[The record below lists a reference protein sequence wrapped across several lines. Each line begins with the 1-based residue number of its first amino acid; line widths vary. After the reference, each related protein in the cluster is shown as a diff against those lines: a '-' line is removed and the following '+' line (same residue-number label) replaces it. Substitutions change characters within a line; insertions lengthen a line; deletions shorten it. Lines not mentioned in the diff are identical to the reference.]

1 VLQIVGK
8 DDPESVTQ
16 DDVTATLTR
25 FNRGEPANGVE
36 ITQDDVTSLITV
48 FERNV

>member
-1 VLQIVGK
+1 MLQIVGK

-16 DDVTATLTR
+16 DDVTATRTR
-25 FNRGEPANGVE
+25 FTRGEPANGVE
-36 ITQDDVTSLITV
+36 IPQDDVTSLITV